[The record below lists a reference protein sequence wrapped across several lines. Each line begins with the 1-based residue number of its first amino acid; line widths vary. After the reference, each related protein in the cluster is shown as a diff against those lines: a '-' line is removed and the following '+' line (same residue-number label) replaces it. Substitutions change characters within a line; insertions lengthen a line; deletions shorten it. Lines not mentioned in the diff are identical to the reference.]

1 MENQIEELV
10 TEILDSS
17 QTVGKSGVKLL
28 TVCAMLSG
36 LEWDNVS
43 KFALKWE
50 AIKAVSAGGSQQI
63 IPVPIVMIVM
73 KNGSDKIIMP
83 DDDEIIK

>member
-10 TEILDSS
+10 SEILNGSES
-17 QTVGKSGVKLL
+17 VGKSGLKLL

-50 AIKAVSAGGSQQI
+50 AIKAVTGSSQQI